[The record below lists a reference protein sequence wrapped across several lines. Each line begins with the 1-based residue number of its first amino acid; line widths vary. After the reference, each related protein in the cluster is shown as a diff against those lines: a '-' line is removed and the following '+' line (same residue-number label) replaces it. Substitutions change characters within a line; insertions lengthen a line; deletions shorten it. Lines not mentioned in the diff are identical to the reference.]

1 MRVVTKS
8 FLRYLLRRRSLSLLQ
23 LLGIACGVAAA
34 VGMFFSSQ
42 TALSNFSNTVTFLN
56 GKTTHTLQR
65 PAGPL
70 GEDILVH
77 LMRDPAV
84 DAFSPVIDRR
94 IILNT
99 GEIIRIMAMD
109 IFLDKDIRAEFGA
122 LSLFTEHSQEKTISF
137 LTQELTVLIDTRLA
151 KKLSL
156 RIDDELK
163 TNRASL
169 KVIGTFSNPS
179 GEPLIL
185 MDIAHLQELFDLR
198 GKIDRVDLII
208 SDYEGFHA
216 RFKRGYLIQ
225 SNSQRESSLSNMFRA
240 FRLNLEALSLLALFV
255 GVFLIYNTATFAVV
269 SRRKEA
275 GILRALGARRS
286 EIVFAFLIEIIAL
299 GAVGGCLGGLLGYFL
314 SYFFTGLLSKT
325 ISNLYFFLNTA
336 PPAWSWWVLP
346 YGILIGSVASLLG
359 SLFPLADL
367 VRANPVTALY
377 GRHAHRAITKQTT
390 KIAVFGLAI
399 CTVSLG
405 LFAMAS
411 THVYAGFAGA
421 FFLLLGA
428 SLLTGLLIVSF
439 VPALSWIFSRFWGMT
454 GKLAVTNI
462 TRNLSRTA
470 VAIAAFMVAL
480 SMLIGLGSMIGS
492 FRSSLVWWMNS
503 QLKGDF
509 YISSQG
515 VMSIPEQLYL
525 ELKGLEGI
533 AGVDTYRNLPISYQE
548 TTVNISMV
556 DASVLQ
562 NFSEFAW
569 LTGGNENWDPVKQGS
584 VIVSESFYNR
594 FGLGAGDT
602 ITLDGI
608 EGPQVVT
615 IAAVF
620 YDYTTEHGLIMMDR
634 TTYRRIFEDY
644 TIDSLAIF
652 LDPNANRQVVVEKIE
667 LKTTKQKL
675 PLTNQEELHSGI
687 LEVFD
692 TTFALTRSMRF
703 LAIIVAFF
711 GISGALLT
719 LFIERQ
725 REFGIYRALGFSTT
739 QVAGITVM
747 EGIGMGI
754 ISFILSIFVG
764 TMLAWVLI
772 KVINFQSFNWTI
784 FYHFSLSHYSIA
796 AATAI
801 VASLGASIYPILKIC
816 RTYPQIQIRE
826 E

>member
-1 MRVVTKS
+1 
-8 FLRYLLRRRSLSLLQ
+8 
-23 LLGIACGVAAA
+23 
-34 VGMFFSSQ
+34 
-42 TALSNFSNTVTFLN
+42 
-56 GKTTHTLQR
+56 
-65 PAGPL
+65 
-70 GEDILVH
+70 
-77 LMRDPAV
+77 
-84 DAFSPVIDRR
+84 
-94 IILNT
+94 
-99 GEIIRIMAMD
+99 
-109 IFLDKDIRAEFGA
+109 
-122 LSLFTEHSQEKTISF
+122 
-137 LTQELTVLIDTRLA
+137 
-151 KKLSL
+151 
-156 RIDDELK
+156 
-163 TNRASL
+163 
-169 KVIGTFSNPS
+169 
-179 GEPLIL
+179 
-185 MDIAHLQELFDLR
+185 
-198 GKIDRVDLII
+198 
-208 SDYEGFHA
+208 
-216 RFKRGYLIQ
+216 
-225 SNSQRESSLSNMFRA
+225 
-240 FRLNLEALSLLALFV
+240 
-255 GVFLIYNTATFAVV
+255 
-269 SRRKEA
+269 
-275 GILRALGARRS
+275 
-286 EIVFAFLIEIIAL
+286 
-299 GAVGGCLGGLLGYFL
+299 
-314 SYFFTGLLSKT
+314 
-325 ISNLYFFLNTA
+325 
-336 PPAWSWWVLP
+336 
-346 YGILIGSVASLLG
+346 
-359 SLFPLADL
+359 
-367 VRANPVTALY
+367 
-377 GRHAHRAITKQTT
+377 
-390 KIAVFGLAI
+390 
-399 CTVSLG
+399 
-405 LFAMAS
+405 
-411 THVYAGFAGA
+411 
-421 FFLLLGA
+421 
-428 SLLTGLLIVSF
+428 
-439 VPALSWIFSRFWGMT
+439 MT

-480 SMLIGLGSMIGS
+480 SMLTGLGSMIGS

-634 TTYRRIFEDY
+634 STYRRIFEDY

-652 LDPNANRQVVVEKIE
+652 LDPNANRQVVVEKIK